1 MGKGMYTMVMD
12 VLLTDNFVL
21 VIQYVAKKRLSHC
34 KKDRAIQHNKKILL
48 GRILEAW
55 KVSASRV

>member
-1 MGKGMYTMVMD
+1 MVMD